1 MSKEVRVIKAS
12 TDVVYVSSTI
22 NNNSDGT
29 YTIQN
34 KFSGSDE
41 EFIVTYPRVKLDID
55 CTMEIINDSGV
66 TILPFPFKNYEVM
79 PNEKGILFEL
89 QQTK

>member
-1 MSKEVRVIKAS
+1 MSKEVRVIRAS
-12 TDVVYVSSTI
+12 TDVVYVSSAI

-41 EFIVTYPRVKLDID
+41 EFIVTFPRV
-55 CTMEIINDSGV
+55 
-66 TILPFPFKNYEVM
+66 ILIFNKT
-79 PNEKGILFEL
+79 L
-89 QQTK
+89 

>member
-1 MSKEVRVIKAS
+1 MSKEVCVIRFP

-41 EFIVTYPRVKLDID
+41 EFIVTYPRVKLNID
-55 CTMEIINDSGV
+55 HTVKITNDSSV
-66 TILPFPFKNYEVM
+66 TILPLPFKNYEVM
-79 PNEKGILFEL
+79 ANEQGILFEL